1 MKMMRANFSNP
12 VLGKTTPNSPKI
24 VSLTITFQATGYW
37 SLAAGI
43 FLEVG
48 NLLPETRSQKPE
60 AENL

>member
-1 MKMMRANFSNP
+1 

-24 VSLTITFQATGYW
+24 VSLTITFQATGGW